1 MGIPND
7 LQNADRYDTISVSVQ
22 EDLSSSVELEHE
34 AFWAIKKWNMDLKPV
49 RTKKIQIA
57 KLEEL
62 REKAHHNAKLYKER
76 TKRWH
81 DK

>member
-57 KLEEL
+57 KLE
-62 REKAHHNAKLYKER
+62 
-76 TKRWH
+76 
-81 DK
+81 

>member
-1 MGIPND
+1 MGIPNN

-57 KLEEL
+57 KLE
-62 REKAHHNAKLYKER
+62 
-76 TKRWH
+76 
-81 DK
+81 